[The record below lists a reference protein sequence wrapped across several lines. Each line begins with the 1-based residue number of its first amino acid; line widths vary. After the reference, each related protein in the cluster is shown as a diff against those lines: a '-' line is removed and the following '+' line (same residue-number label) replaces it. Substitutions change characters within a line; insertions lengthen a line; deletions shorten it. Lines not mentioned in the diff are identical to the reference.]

1 MCVLC
6 DANNLRLLVAP
17 VASLS
22 ALDFA
27 EAIRIAREA
36 AMQYVLDAVD
46 ALRDSPSEVP
56 SRVVDPEE
64 YLRYVVERA
73 EQDGVNVGSETNEWN
88 ASFSGEFVR
97 DPRVQSFLSAAAEGL
112 AMYTAQMDDQ
122 RTTLARY
129 LEAPLSSVEFAG
141 IGPFGEPCFRYEE
154 HAYVVLAHEEAMQI
168 ATDRISRGLFQENPT
183 LLLHYTDLPEGAL
196 DILSDAQRR
205 PEDEANQVLAG
216 MVDVTALAEDTV
228 RQNGYGWIVS
238 DEQSFDVLEQRFGDR
253 MIVRFQPSESTF
265 DDLAS

>member
-17 VASLS
+17 AASLP
-22 ALDFA
+22 ALEFA
-27 EAIRIAREA
+27 EAIRVAREA

-56 SRVVDPEE
+56 SRIVDPEE

-73 EQDGVNVGSETNEWN
+73 EQDGVDIGRGSGEWN
-88 ASFSGEFVR
+88 ASFLGEFVR
-97 DPRVQSFLSAAAEGL
+97 DPRVQSFLSSAAEGL
-112 AMYTAQMDDQ
+112 AMYTAQMEDQ
-122 RTTLARY
+122 RDTLARY
-129 LEAPLSSVEFAG
+129 LEVAPAAVEFAG
-141 IGPFGEPCFRYEE
+141 IGPFGEPCFRHDD

-168 ATDRISRGLFQENPT
+168 ATDRISRGLFQENPA
-183 LLLHYTDLPEGAL
+183 LLLHYTDLPQGAL

-205 PEDEANQVLAG
+205 PEEEANQVLAG
-216 MVDVTALAEDTV
+216 MVDVPALAEDTV

-238 DEQSFDVLEQRFGDR
+238 DQESFDVLEQRFGDR
-253 MIVRFQPSESTF
+253 VIIRFQPSEPSF
-265 DDLAS
+265 DDLPL